1 MEGRPR
7 FDACEATVWQWDR
20 RAEER
25 KLRLAPTGKG
35 ITGRDL
41 PDVSAILITLSKAF
55 SPFGDDATYY
65 LNESKH
71 LQRWC
76 DLNDKCLV
84 NLPSRK
90 GSRQGW
96 TLAVGTAVMLNAEA
110 YSEYMHQVRA
120 DENELNQ
127 LISSSWNAVSDKYF
141 IAAASARS
149 FVDVAFAKPLNFF
162 VHSDITARP
171 HLARIMSCAEK
182 WITSLGNLDDVGK
195 AKAPPI
201 DLLASLILSEFEGEA
216 HHKDWKEEYDDWYHK
231 VGKGLEEGVQDGDR
245 NGLLAPGLIAPARC
259 VRTDACHAS
268 PQPRRGHKHA
278 QGFGTRA
285 ESKRRRGG
293 WLRLLR
299 LRAP

>member
-1 MEGRPR
+1 M
-7 FDACEATVWQWDR
+7 
-20 RAEER
+20 
-25 KLRLAPTGKG
+25 
-35 ITGRDL
+35 
-41 PDVSAILITLSKAF
+41 SSSS
-55 SPFGDDATYY
+55 SPA
-65 LNESKH
+65 H
-71 LQRWC
+71 LQPRDSPDFVSKPAIDTATPLVLRTEEQVAGQFTCGGPAAAYRGEWLC
-76 DLNDKCLV
+76 FEALFKAKDGIVV

-110 YSEYMHQVRA
+110 YSDYMHQVRA
-120 DENELNQ
+120 DEKELNQ

-201 DLLASLILSEFEGEA
+201 DLLASLILSEFKGED

-231 VGKGLEEGVQDGDR
+231 VGKGLEEAYRMATGTDLWHIV
-245 NGLLAPGLIAPARC
+245 LLF
-259 VRTDACHAS
+259 V
-268 PQPRRGHKHA
+268 
-278 QGFGTRA
+278 F
-285 ESKRRRGG
+285 
-293 WLRLLR
+293 
-299 LRAP
+299 